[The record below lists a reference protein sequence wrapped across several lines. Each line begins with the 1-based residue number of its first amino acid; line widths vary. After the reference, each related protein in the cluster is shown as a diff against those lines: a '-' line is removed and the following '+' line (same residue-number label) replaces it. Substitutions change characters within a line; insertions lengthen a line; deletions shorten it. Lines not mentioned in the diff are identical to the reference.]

1 MTVPSWGPPTAGT
14 TVVTGRVDRPAP
26 APRGQGRMG
35 RRADPSAIRE
45 LPIVNLQVTTED
57 HEGWTVL
64 FVAGEVDFAVVP
76 ELGEHVRRAVAQ
88 GRHQLI
94 LELTRVVFLDS
105 TGIGALVGARR
116 LLRSCSG
123 ELRLVMPE
131 STDHHVNRVFTA
143 LGLRRLFDVHPTLDE
158 ALADEDTTGAVA
170 AG

>member
-1 MTVPSWGPPTAGT
+1 M
-14 TVVTGRVDRPAP
+14 
-26 APRGQGRMG
+26 
-35 RRADPSAIRE
+35 
-45 LPIVNLQVTTED
+45 NLQVTTED
-57 HEGWTVL
+57 RDGWTVL
-64 FVAGEVDFAVVP
+64 FVSGEVDFAVVP

-88 GRHQLI
+88 GRHRLV

-143 LGLRRLFDVHPTLDE
+143 LGLRRLFDVHPCLDE
-158 ALADEDTTGAVA
+158 ALAEQESGGAAVA
-170 AG
+170 G